1 MYTLCIYYI
10 PQLLSTIPLVD
21 TIGTRY
27 KLAGRWL
34 LLQQQFTGGS
44 RRIKEVQPQKCIQTQ
59 EEDRNTR
66 RVMEEEVGGQVVGG
80 GRGGGRGGG
89 GGGGRGRGWGVESR
103 EMKGKDRL
111 VGNAVAM

>member
-1 MYTLCIYYI
+1 
-10 PQLLSTIPLVD
+10 
-21 TIGTRY
+21 
-27 KLAGRWL
+27 
-34 LLQQQFTGGS
+34 
-44 RRIKEVQPQKCIQTQ
+44 
-59 EEDRNTR
+59 
-66 RVMEEEVGGQVVGG
+66 MEEEVGGQVVGG